1 MNDGNL
7 VSLADRTTEEQR
19 KIARM
24 GGIRSGEVRRERK
37 ALREALEEALAL
49 PCEVEGMELTN
60 VEAVAVALVR
70 EAREGNVSAFRELRN
85 TVDGVPTQRIETA
98 PAISEEARR
107 EVEAVLFGFM
117 ESEVEDG

>member
-1 MNDGNL
+1 MNPENL
-7 VSLADRTTEEQR
+7 VSLADRTTDEQR
-19 KIARM
+19 EIARM

-60 VEAVAVALVR
+60 VEAVAVALVK

-98 PAISEEARR
+98 PAISAETYA
-107 EVEAVLFGFM
+107 EVERLLWGGNDD
-117 ESEVEDG
+117 E

>member
-1 MNDGNL
+1 MNDTNL
-7 VSLADRTTEEQR
+7 RTLSPSEAREQGR
-19 KIARM
+19 R

-49 PCEVEGMELTN
+49 PCEVEGVELTN
-60 VEAVAVALVR
+60 VEAVAVALVK

-98 PAISEEARR
+98 PAISAETYA
-107 EVEAVLFGFM
+107 EVERLLWGGSDD
-117 ESEVEDG
+117 E